1 MDFLRVLLVKLIIV
15 LKQVCA
21 SVNLAEE
28 VKTPKLIAETT
39 WNLEI

>member
-1 MDFLRVLLVKLIIV
+1 MDFLKVLLVQPFV

-28 VKTPKLIAETT
+28 VKTPKLTAETT